1 MNKLCYVML
10 CYFSKPMKFCAEKP
24 NFPRT
29 YALRA
34 ENPDAEYPDA
44 EYPDAEYPDAESESH
59 RLNNSVPQKKSLQ
72 KLTIVS
78 SSMYNRV

>member
-1 MNKLCYVML
+1 
-10 CYFSKPMKFCAEKP
+10 MKFCAEKP

-44 EYPDAEYPDAESESH
+44 EYPDAEYPDAESEY
-59 RLNNSVPQKKSLQ
+59 NQFNCFSL
-72 KLTIVS
+72 
-78 SSMYNRV
+78 RV